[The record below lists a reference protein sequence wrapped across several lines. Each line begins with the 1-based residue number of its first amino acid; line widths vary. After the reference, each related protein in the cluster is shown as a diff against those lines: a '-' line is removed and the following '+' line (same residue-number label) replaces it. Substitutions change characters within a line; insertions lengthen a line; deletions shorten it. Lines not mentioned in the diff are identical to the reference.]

1 MFDIL
6 ATIVDPISQS
16 IGDWFAEI
24 NIWTIIIRISLSV
37 ILAACLGM
45 ERSSKRHAAGLRT
58 FILVA
63 LASTVGSML
72 DMFFIEKVGSVI
84 PVISASVVIGVA
96 LISSNTIL
104 YSSKSQIKGLTTCVG
119 LWSSAII
126 GIAFGV
132 GFYTAGLISFALL
145 MIILSILPKFERY
158 LKNRSNHFE
167 IHLELKTKNNLQDFV
182 GVIRQLG
189 LTIDDI
195 EANPAYFNSG
205 LSVYTISLSIY
216 SKELKKYKTHTDIIK
231 ALDSLSYVNFI
242 EEIN

>member
-1 MFDIL
+1 MTTNI
-6 ATIVDPISQS
+6 IDPISQLV
-16 IGDWFAEI
+16 GDWFAQI
-24 NIWTIIIRISLSV
+24 NIFTICIRIGLSI
-37 ILAACLGM
+37 ILAGILGF
-45 ERSSKRHAAGLRT
+45 ERSSKRHAAGFRT

-63 LASTVGSML
+63 LASTVGVML
-72 DMFFIEKVGSVI
+72 DVFFIEKFGMSI
-84 PVISASVVIGVA
+84 PIISAAVVIGVA

-104 YSSKSQIKGLTTCVG
+104 YSSKSQIKGLTTSVA

-126 GIAFGV
+126 GLAFGA
-132 GFYTAGLISFALL
+132 GFYTAGLISFVFL
-145 MIILSILPKFERY
+145 MISLSLLPLFEMY

-182 GVIRQLG
+182 AIIRKLG

-216 SKELKKYKTHTDIIK
+216 SKELKKYKTHTDIIT
-231 ALDSLSYVNFI
+231 ALDSLPYVNFI
-242 EEIN
+242 EEIK